1 MRIVGGRLRGRALAA
16 PKSQAIRPT
25 ADRLRESLFN
35 ILVHAYGDPV
45 SGARV
50 LDLFAGTG
58 ALGLEAL
65 SRGAVFALFIDDA
78 AEARALVRE
87 NVEALGLGGVT
98 RIFRRDAVKLGPVH
112 PLPPFSLV
120 FLDPP
125 YGQGLAER
133 SLAAARASGWLIP
146 GALAVVEEAA
156 SVLFTAPAGFDE
168 LERRRYDDSALIV
181 LRHLG

>member
-1 MRIVGGRLRGRALAA
+1 
-16 PKSQAIRPT
+16 
-25 ADRLRESLFN
+25 
-35 ILVHAYGDPV
+35 
-45 SGARV
+45 
-50 LDLFAGTG
+50 
-58 ALGLEAL
+58 
-65 SRGAVFALFIDDA
+65 
-78 AEARALVRE
+78 
-87 NVEALGLGGVT
+87 GVT

-181 LRHLG
+181 LRHLGWSYEGHVLSVRAAGVHP